1 VFHHRLRTNSRPERR
16 SLMLS
21 SEGVS
26 LKTSPTFTMGPD
38 EGADLLG
45 QALDSLVTWP
55 PALQGQVTASGGHH
69 TSRA

>member
-1 VFHHRLRTNSRPERR
+1 
-16 SLMLS
+16 MLS